1 MIDILKKKFAA
12 NPGKSII
19 QIKENCSDCG
29 REIIVNITS
38 TAGGYGLQGAFFI
51 QCSPEAYDAKCPDCY
66 SANSKMDVTKLTVK
80 GYKGK
85 RFKGSKA

>member
-19 QIKENCSDCG
+19 QIRENCSDCG
-29 REIIVNITS
+29 RKIIVNITS